1 MSKRFHVYIPA
12 SRKGGTLYVGV
23 TSDLARRLEQHRAAS
38 RRAFTGR
45 CNVHRLVHVET
56 YDDPE
61 TAIRR
66 EKRLKKWPRA
76 WKVALFEAANPEWR
90 DLAGDLLT

>member
-1 MSKRFHVYIPA
+1 MGQLHVYILA
-12 SRKGGTLYVGV
+12 SGKDGVLYVGV
-23 TSDLARRLEQHRAAS
+23 TSDLARRLDQHRAPS
-38 RRAFTGR
+38 PRAFTRRYG
-45 CNVHRLVHVET
+45 VDRLVHVES

-76 WKVALFEAANPEWR
+76 WKVALFETANPDWEDRSTEW
-90 DLAGDLLT
+90 LG